1 MTMRQAAI
9 FFFVVTGVFTAL
21 FVGLTIHSHT
31 RFPDLTNQDQMTDE
45 VLAGKDVWHH
55 NNCVNCH
62 TLMGEGAY
70 FAPDLTRITQ
80 HRGEAYLTAFMHEPG
95 RFYSEE
101 VHGRVMPAL
110 GLDDDEIRQVIAF
123 LEWIAN
129 IDNFDWPPR
138 PIVVTGGIAGAHGP
152 ARADVPASDDP
163 IAQGQAL
170 FHASPPACF
179 TCHSTSPGVVLA
191 GPPVAGMA
199 TRAEEV
205 VASDKYTGAATT
217 AEEYVRESIVE
228 PHAHI
233 TEGPDFFATN
243 GRSIMPDDY
252 DDKLTSEQIEQLVA
266 YLMSLR

>member
-1 MTMRQAAI
+1 MTIRQAAI
-9 FFFVVTGVFTAL
+9 FFFAVTGVFTAV

-31 RFPDLTNQDQMTDE
+31 RFPALTNADQITDE

-80 HRGEAYLTAFMHEPG
+80 HRGAAYLTSFLQEPG

-101 VHGRVMPAL
+101 VHGRVMRNP
-110 GLDDDEIRQVIAF
+110 GLDEAEISSVIAF
-123 LEWIAN
+123 LDWIAA

-138 PIVVTGGIAGAHGP
+138 PIVVTGGIPGSYGPGP
-152 ARADVPASDDP
+152 AREAASDDP
-163 IAQGQAL
+163 VAQGEAL
-170 FHASPPACF
+170 FRTSPPACF
-179 TCHSTSPGVVLA
+179 TCHSTSAGVVLA
-191 GPPVAGMA
+191 GPSLAGMA
-199 TRAEEV
+199 TRAEAV
-205 VASDKYTGAATT
+205 VASEKYTGSATT
-217 AEEYVRESIVE
+217 AEGYVLESIIE

-233 TEGPDFFATN
+233 TQGPEFFATN
-243 GRSIMPDDY
+243 GRSIMPDNY
-252 DDKLTSEQIEQLVA
+252 DRTLTTEQIEHLVE